1 MKLYFELADHPII
14 KIKYTDKVDKIKK
27 VNIECILSNK
37 EFLLKEIKGIIIIEI
52 RRDKGGE
59 RCENIWFIIS
69 FEIKV
74 LLKSLIASAIGCRI
88 PIIPTLFGPFRIWIY
103 LKVFRSIIV

>member
-59 RCENIWFIIS
+59 RCENI
-69 FEIKV
+69 
-74 LLKSLIASAIGCRI
+74 
-88 PIIPTLFGPFRIWIY
+88 
-103 LKVFRSIIV
+103 